1 MADMAGT
8 NSLQQAMMMQAMMGG
23 NTGSP
28 GTQVPGGAGGV
39 YAPNSAGTDAA
50 TTLQKT
56 MQAVMMQKM
65 MKKQANPN
73 NSTQQTD
80 ANNQL
85 SPSNAN
91 LTGTNPTDAY
101 NPGSNYQFDANG
113 NIVGQGP
120 TSGAPNQQGDASGMA
135 ATPFGQPD
143 NALQAPPPIQ
153 SLSPADSM
161 TADDMGAEAALF

>member
-50 TTLQKT
+50 NTLQKT

-65 MKKQANPN
+65 MKKQNPPTPTPLPPTPLPPSNDPGIPGTPFGQQPANPGI
-73 NSTQQTD
+73 D
-80 ANNQL
+80 
-85 SPSNAN
+85 PS
-91 LTGTNPTDAY
+91 
-101 NPGSNYQFDANG
+101 
-113 NIVGQGP
+113 
-120 TSGAPNQQGDASGMA
+120 MA